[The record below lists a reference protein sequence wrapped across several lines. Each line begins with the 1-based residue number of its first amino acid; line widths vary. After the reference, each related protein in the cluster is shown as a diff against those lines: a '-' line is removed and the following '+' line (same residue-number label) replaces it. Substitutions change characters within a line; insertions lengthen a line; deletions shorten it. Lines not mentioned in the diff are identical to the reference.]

1 MTRLSALVL
10 AAAMLAG
17 PAAADT
23 SGTAAT
29 PPPAATAPDFHPPT
43 DLYGYLALAGACD
56 EFAQQSARLALVR
69 SRNDNVKAYARRT
82 LADHVRTQ
90 QGLIDEAHR
99 AGLHPP
105 APALTGDLQRRLD
118 ALGDLPEA
126 DFDAAYLAAQAEVTR
141 QALVTHRAY
150 AREGDNAILRA
161 VAEARAPEETRRLT
175 EAEAEARPPGR

>member
-1 MTRLSALVL
+1 MRRLTVLTL
-10 AAAMLAG
+10 AAMIVAG

-43 DLYGYLALAGACD
+43 DLYGYIALAAACD
-56 EFAQQSARLALVR
+56 EFAQQSSRLALVR
-69 SRNDNVKAYARRT
+69 SRDDAVKAYARRL

-90 QGLIDEAHR
+90 QALIDEAHR

-105 APALTGDLQRRLD
+105 APSLTGDLQRRLD
-118 ALGDLPEA
+118 ALGDLPDA
-126 DFDAAYLAAQAEVTR
+126 AFDAAYLAAQAEVTR

-150 AREGDNAILRA
+150 ARDGDNAILRA
-161 VAEARAPEETRRLT
+161 VAEAREPEETRRLI
-175 EAEAEARPPGR
+175 EAESQARPPGT